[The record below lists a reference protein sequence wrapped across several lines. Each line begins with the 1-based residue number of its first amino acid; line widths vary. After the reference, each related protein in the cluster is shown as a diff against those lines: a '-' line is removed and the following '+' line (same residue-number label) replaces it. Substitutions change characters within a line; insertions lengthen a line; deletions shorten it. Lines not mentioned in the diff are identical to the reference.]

1 MIYINDIPS
10 FRAPEDEEIIPDD
23 RLERIETIDNVI
35 VQDLGRIESG
45 DVIALQCLFSPENY
59 ARLKALWLSRER
71 VNYTDE
77 EGVVWQSL
85 KLKIQKIKKH
95 KDYPGY
101 KFVTF
106 ELWRA

>member
-10 FRAPEDEEIIPDD
+10 FREPEDEELIPDD
-23 RLERIETIDNVI
+23 RRERIELIDNVMS
-35 VQDLGRIESG
+35 QDLGRIEAG

-59 ARLKALWLSRER
+59 ARLKALWLSRVK

-77 EGVVWQSL
+77 EGVVWQNL
-85 KLKIQKIKKH
+85 TMKFLKIKKH
-95 KDYPGY
+95 KGYPNY

-106 ELWRA
+106 ELWRC